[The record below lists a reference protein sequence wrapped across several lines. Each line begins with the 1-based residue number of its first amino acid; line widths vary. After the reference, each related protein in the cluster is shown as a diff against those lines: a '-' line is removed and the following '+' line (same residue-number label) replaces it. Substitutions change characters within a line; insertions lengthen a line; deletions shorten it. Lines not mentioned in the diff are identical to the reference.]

1 MSDDSFDFLYAEDA
15 NALTKS
21 SKANSKKEKEE
32 ASIKYLKKKI
42 EPEIKKAANAGG
54 DQVVVYIDYN
64 EYEPISLKCITDFL
78 ENHGYHVS
86 CTSAKVMDPSF
97 KTTRLSIHWGE
108 KKNEW

>member
-1 MSDDSFDFLYAEDA
+1 MSDDNFEFLYAEEA

-42 EPEIKKAANAGG
+42 EPEIKKAANAGV

-64 EYEPISLKCITDFL
+64 EYEPISLKYITDFL
-78 ENHGYHVS
+78 ENHGYRVS

-97 KTTRLSIHWGE
+97 KTTRLSIHWGDD
-108 KKNEW
+108 KR